1 MKKLV
6 ILGLGSLVVSVNL
19 FGNIQ
24 LCGVAIDMAKSSI
37 KLIPPAG
44 TGREVFKE
52 AVIEVALEDLDRAIQ
67 YCDPVLT
74 PELLK
79 LKKTVENFR

>member
-19 FGNIQ
+19 FGNMQ

-44 TGREVFKE
+44 TGREVIKE
-52 AVIEVALEDLDRAIQ
+52 AAIQVTLGDLDRAIQ
-67 YCDPVLT
+67 YCDPALT
-74 PELLK
+74 PALLK
-79 LKKTVENFR
+79 LKKSVEDLR